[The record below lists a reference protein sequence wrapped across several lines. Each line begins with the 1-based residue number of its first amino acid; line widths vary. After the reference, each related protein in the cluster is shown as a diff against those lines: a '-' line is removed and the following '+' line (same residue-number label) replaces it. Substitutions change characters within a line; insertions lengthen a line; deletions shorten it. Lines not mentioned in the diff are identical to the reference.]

1 MAGNDKI
8 VKSCGKILQ
17 YATLRKWKMISP
29 AGFNRK
35 YEKYAGKLFAALYK
49 EQMSKR
55 QEASP
60 GAAAQESSK
69 IIILTS
75 AVLVYLAKCFRN
87 ALQECNIEVE
97 IRESYNPMD
106 ENLLHIVL
114 APMCFVRNMPPRY
127 IAVQMEQSISDRWF
141 TPEYIEVLNKAVA
154 VMDYSE
160 LNVAYW
166 QKRGIAQGRVFC
178 VPIAPLPYM
187 AYARCGKKTPVMFY
201 GDYSCERRKSALELL
216 SQKYQVKKILNVFR
230 EEMER
235 ELDQG
240 AIVINIHYYEGAML
254 ETTRIC
260 EALSHNCLVVSE
272 TSVNDTEF
280 PLLKELVDF
289 VPVGDVD
296 AMAQRLEYWTTHPEA
311 LAQRIEESR
320 AVLERMYNRF
330 VLDVGR
336 VLFFAKVINFETL
349 YRLGRGLALPG
360 DARINLG
367 EMKPQAPA
375 GEQNLMIPH
384 PDAEY
389 SKAATYAFYARK
401 ALQAGL
407 EKLTIGTA
415 QHPAASYSAGALLS
429 LAQWEGVGMTP
440 QLEAAINS
448 CTE

>member
-29 AGFNRK
+29 ASYNRK
-35 YEKYAGKLFAALYK
+35 YEKYAGTLFSALYK
-49 EQMSKR
+49 EQMNKR
-55 QEASP
+55 KEASP
-60 GAAAQESSK
+60 GATSLEPSK

-75 AVLVYLAKCFRN
+75 VVLVYLAKCFRN
-87 ALQECNIEVE
+87 ALQECNIEAE
-97 IRESYNPMD
+97 IRESYNPLD

-114 APMCFVRNMPPRY
+114 APMCFVKNMPPRY

-166 QKRGIAQGRVFC
+166 QNRGIAPGRVFC

-187 AYARCGKKTPVMFY
+187 AYTRCEKNTPVLFY
-201 GDYSCERRKSALELL
+201 GDYSCERRKTALEQL
-216 SQKYQVKKILNVFR
+216 SQKCKVKKILNVYR
-230 EEMER
+230 DEMEQ
-235 ELDQG
+235 LLNQSD
-240 AIVINIHYYEGAML
+240 IVINIHYYEDAML

-272 TSVNDTEF
+272 TSVNDAEF
-280 PLLKELVDF
+280 PMLKELVDF
-289 VPVGDVD
+289 VPMGDVN
-296 AMAQRLEYWTTHPEA
+296 AMAQRLEYWTNHPDVLA
-311 LAQRIEESR
+311 LRIKESR
-320 AVLERMYNRF
+320 AVLARMYNRF

-349 YRLGRGLALPG
+349 YRLGKDVALP
-360 DARINLG
+360 DTAYISLG
-367 EMKPQAPA
+367 EMKLQAPA
-375 GEQNLMIPH
+375 HEQAFMLPH

-415 QHPAASYSAGALLS
+415 QHPAAAYNADALLS

-440 QLEAAINS
+440 QLADAINS
-448 CTE
+448 YAE